1 MSVWVSVSEWYAIVC
16 LPPLASF
23 PRACLP
29 CPPTASDNPASL
41 SDASRGL
48 QEHHLSLSHEW
59 LYLQGYRAFSE
70 TRKANLYN
78 CLFLFMDKHEK
89 KPGGIWAAQA
99 WMSINN
105 IMLAF
110 FDRIWVSHTRLQLI
124 SVEHSK
130 VDLLIKYWNSLLNKL
145 DQIKQYGEERF
156 GAVWNTESPTRPN
169 WVTVNNAVDRSF
181 VGSAGWRTSNHKG
194 FVLFSQ
200 SSNYC
205 GTTGVFGFRGS
216 TVCQRPFLSVI
227 RIHVQDVNQYSLF
240 LKNLIMS
247 PAFCYSSGLKSVITM
262 MWIWEKTEKVLNLR
276 LLLQV
281 VKLLLLFFIT
291 NIVKV
296 YFLLVLKTRVGL
308 SCCLFLIL
316 TSVIS

>member
-1 MSVWVSVSEWYAIVC
+1 
-16 LPPLASF
+16 
-23 PRACLP
+23 
-29 CPPTASDNPASL
+29 
-41 SDASRGL
+41 
-48 QEHHLSLSHEW
+48 
-59 LYLQGYRAFSE
+59 
-70 TRKANLYN
+70 
-78 CLFLFMDKHEK
+78 
-89 KPGGIWAAQA
+89 
-99 WMSINN
+99 MSINN

-110 FDRIWVSHTRLQLI
+110 FNRIWVSHTRLQLI

-145 DQIKQYGEERF
+145 DEIKQYGEERF

-169 WVTVNNAVDRSF
+169 WVTVNNAVDRSS
-181 VGSAGWRTSNHKG
+181 VGSAGWRTSNTKALCYFHNHQTIVG
-194 FVLFSQ
+194 PLGSLDSEGVLF
-200 SSNYC
+200 
-205 GTTGVFGFRGS
+205 VRDH
-216 TVCQRPFLSVI
+216 FLSVI

-240 LKNLIMS
+240 LQNLIRS

-262 MWIWEKTEKVLNLR
+262 MWMWEKTEKVLNLR

>member
-1 MSVWVSVSEWYAIVC
+1 
-16 LPPLASF
+16 
-23 PRACLP
+23 
-29 CPPTASDNPASL
+29 
-41 SDASRGL
+41 
-48 QEHHLSLSHEW
+48 
-59 LYLQGYRAFSE
+59 
-70 TRKANLYN
+70 
-78 CLFLFMDKHEK
+78 
-89 KPGGIWAAQA
+89 
-99 WMSINN
+99 MSINN

-110 FDRIWVSHTRLQLI
+110 FNRIWVSHTRLQLI

-145 DQIKQYGEERF
+145 DEIKHYGEERF
-156 GAVWNTESPTRPN
+156 WAVWNTESPTRPN
-169 WVTVNNAVDRSF
+169 WVTVNNAVDRSS

-240 LKNLIMS
+240 LQNLIKS

-262 MWIWEKTEKVLNLR
+262 MWMWEKTEKVLNLR
-276 LLLQV
+276 LLLEV
-281 VKLLLLFFIT
+281 VKLLLLFFYHKYCEGLFSSCFKNT
-291 NIVKV
+291 SWFELLSFSYSDLSDFIVI
-296 YFLLVLKTRVGL
+296 L
-308 SCCLFLIL
+308 SA
-316 TSVIS
+316 SVRSCFWL